1 MIRARLP
8 VVLCLICIVLGCSS
22 NKDAGGFSKD
32 QGPIAANLIGALQEG
47 EDPNLV
53 PEVQRNFLKGC
64 VTGATDTIPD
74 LVSIQE
80 TGLLSVC
87 GCSYNKIV
95 EHLIASSTAISDS
108 SASLTEIE
116 NDAYEKFQKLDEDF
130 QKGEGEF
137 TDKLL
142 EIFQTCI
149 RESAPTIS
157 S

>member
-1 MIRARLP
+1 LIRVRLP
-8 VVLCLICIVLGCSS
+8 LALCLLCAVLGCAS
-22 NKDAGGFSKD
+22 NQGEGGFSKD

-53 PEVQRNFLKGC
+53 PEVKRNFLKGC
-64 VTGATDTIPD
+64 VTGATDAIPD
-74 LVSIQE
+74 LVAIQE

-87 GCSYNKIV
+87 GCSYKKIV
-95 EHLIASSTAISDS
+95 DHLRTSSTAIYDS
-108 SASLTEIE
+108 SASLSEIE
-116 NDAYEKFQKLDEDF
+116 NDAYENFKKIDEDF

-137 TDKLL
+137 TEKLI